1 VRSYFEVYEILQK
14 RGRIPSL
21 SVAYNDESEDTS
33 GKLQEARSNEVLSKC
48 RHHGEIGHI
57 SDSSLAN
64 IPSDVTQVEKYL
76 QDAQFHEGFACGTIF
91 RFAENEEKLSAIDN
105 ERQLSI
111 DLEATH
117 LSSRLLKAK
126 HNSRRRWTFR
136 RHRFRRRMEG
146 AETIKSSQG
155 VNQGEKG
162 KG

>member
-1 VRSYFEVYEILQK
+1 
-14 RGRIPSL
+14 L
-21 SVAYNDESEDTS
+21 SVAYKDESEDTS
-33 GKLQEARSNEVLSKC
+33 GKLQEARSNKVLSKC

-64 IPSDVTQVEKYL
+64 IPLDVTQVEKYL
-76 QDAQFHEGFACGTIF
+76 QDAQFHEAFACRTFF
-91 RFAENEEKLSAIDN
+91 RFAEDEEKSSAIDN

-117 LSSRLLKAK
+117 LSSRLLKAE
-126 HNSRRRWTFR
+126 HYSRRPWTFR
-136 RHRFRRRMEG
+136 KPRFRRHMEG

-155 VNQGEKG
+155 GNQGEKG